1 MPYVTCDTTPSYTP
15 IERISDEGL
24 HFLIDSEVQKVPF
37 IHGVFILY
45 NKTGPIFVGSG
56 TLLNELLA
64 ARGRHPEATR
74 FSLKLG
80 LPDIRSADQL
90 AAMLKREYGLTD
102 VPVNK
107 EPIGFHK

>member
-1 MPYVTCDTTPSYTP
+1 MPYVTCDTTPRYTP
-15 IERISDEGL
+15 IERISDEEL

-37 IHGVFILY
+37 IYGVFILY
-45 NKTGPIFVGSG
+45 DNTGPIFVGAG

-80 LPDIRSADQL
+80 FTDYRSTEQLVEMLRRECGLADVQ
-90 AAMLKREYGLTD
+90 T
-102 VPVNK
+102 NK
-107 EPIGFHK
+107 EPIGFHL